1 MKVRKSLSP
10 VMHMIVITTSLSG
23 SLLFSFFLRF
33 LYNIWQ
39 KSQSQATKQDV
50 LAMAGGAVP
59 PAQNNNKED
68 NEEDDHDPSTATGMA
83 IKKDDKDNVNNAN
96 VEDDYN

>member
-23 SLLFSFFLRF
+23 SLLVSFFLRF
-33 LYNIWQ
+33 LYIWQ
-39 KSQSQATKQDV
+39 TSQSQATKQDV